1 MESVALFNYFRDL
14 PKTYKDLY
22 RLKLGTMKS
31 VLILNPEDV
40 ETVLTNTKH
49 NKKGYLYF
57 FLRPWLNDGL
67 LLSSGEKWY
76 ERRKIL
82 TPAFHFNILR
92 HFSTIL
98 IENTEKFIE
107 SLESEVDKQ
116 KTDIYPFI
124 ANMTLNSICETAMG
138 TQLDEETSGIGQRYK
153 DAIHTLG
160 TYILYRGQRVWFHSD
175 FLFNLSSVGRKQ
187 KDLLILLA
195 TFRDHV
201 IKQRRDNGN
210 YKNLYAEVM
219 NDPEED
225 FYSHKKK
232 RLAMLDLLLDIEEQG
247 KIDTAGIN
255 EEVDTF
261 MFEGHDTT
269 STALLFTLMLLAN
282 HQEEQDKA
290 FEECLRI
297 FDTSK
302 RTATMSDLAEMKYLE
317 SCIKESLRLYPPVY
331 FISRTCDDALN
342 LKNYKCPPGMDCTI
356 LIFDLHRRSDQFV
369 EPMRFRPERFMEE
382 PTWHPFAYI
391 PFSAGPRNCIGQ
403 RFAMIEMKLV
413 LSAVLRKYRLL
424 PVTKPQDISFVVDII
439 LRPKDPI
446 YVKFEE
452 R

>member
-1 MESVALFNYFRDL
+1 
-14 PKTYKDLY
+14 
-22 RLKLGTMKS
+22 MKH
-31 VLILNPEDV
+31 VIIHNPEDV
-40 ETVLTNTKH
+40 ETVLTNTKY
-49 NKKGYLYF
+49 NKKGYFYF
-57 FLRPWLNDGL
+57 SLRPWLNDGL

-98 IENTEKFIE
+98 IENTEKFVE

-138 TQLDEETSGIGQRYK
+138 TQLDAETSGIGKRYK

-160 TYILYRGQRVWFHSD
+160 TYLTYRGQRVWFHID
-175 FLFNLSSVGRKQ
+175 HLFNLSSVGRKQ
-187 KDLLILLA
+187 KDLLNLLGS
-195 TFRDHV
+195 FRDRV
-201 IKQRRDNGN
+201 IKRRRDNCD
-210 YKNLYAEVM
+210 YKNLYAEVN

-225 FYSHKKK
+225 FYGNKKK
-232 RLAMLDLLLDIEEQG
+232 RLAMLDLLLAMEEQG
-247 KIDTAGIN
+247 KIDSAGIN

-269 STALLFTLMLLAN
+269 ATGLLFTLMLLAN
-282 HQEEQDKA
+282 HQEEQNKA
-290 FEECLRI
+290 FEECFQI
-297 FDTSK
+297 FGTSK
-302 RTATMSDLAEMKYLE
+302 RIATMSDLAEMKYLE
-317 SCIKESLRLYPPVY
+317 SCIKESLRLYPPVSV
-331 FISRTCDDALN
+331 ISRTCDHPLH
-342 LKNYKCPPGMDCTI
+342 LKNYKCPPGIDCAI
-356 LIFDLHRRSDQFV
+356 FIFDLHRRSDQFV

-391 PFSAGPRNCIGQ
+391 PFSAGHRNCIGQ
-403 RFAMIEMKLV
+403 RFAMMEMKLV

-424 PVTKPQDISFVVDII
+424 PVTEPQDIRLFVDMI
-439 LRPKDPI
+439 LRSKDPI

-452 R
+452 RCRI